1 MLQNYVKIALRNL
14 LRRRFYALVTL
25 LGLTVGITF
34 LLLIGNYILGE
45 LAVNKT
51 LRNAR
56 QQYLVQSRWKEPSMG
71 MDITTL
77 APIGPT
83 LKERYPNLVANY
95 YRFYGVTAIVSKDQ
109 NHFREQIQIGDSTLL
124 SMFGFPLEY
133 GDPDYGASGPQ
144 FNRYYGRI
152 GPKVFRQNRC
162 ASPAADGADAGEW
175 QAAFYHYGHPER
187 TSI

>member
-14 LRRRFYALVTL
+14 RKRRFYTLVTL

-45 LAVNKT
+45 LAVNAT
-51 LRNAR
+51 LRNAH
-56 QQYLVQSRWKEPSMG
+56 QQYLVQSRWTEKSMG
-71 MDITTL
+71 MDVTTL

-95 YRFYGVTAIVSKDQ
+95 YRFYGATAIVSKDQ

-133 GDPDYGASGPQ
+133 GDPSTALSAPNSIVITAALAQKYFGKTD
-144 FNRYYGRI
+144 
-152 GPKVFRQNRC
+152 VLRQPITVQTPYLPLQV
-162 ASPAADGADAGEW
+162 S
-175 QAAFYHYGHPER
+175 
-187 TSI
+187 